1 MAKGKF
7 EAERQEFKLHIAEL
21 NEKVKAKQCIVC
33 VCVCVRVSVCLCV
46 CVSFESSSSILKC
59 HTQV

>member
-33 VCVCVRVSVCLCV
+33 VCVGLCVVAVCLCV
-46 CVSFESSSSILKC
+46 IRK
-59 HTQV
+59 